1 MSELDAH
8 NPDCGEAAE
17 AAPPIDPAD
26 IRFAAM
32 NLLARREHSRWELL
46 RKLRRRFPDEQLL
59 ATELQRLIDENLLSD
74 ERYAQSYAWQRSGRG
89 YGPLRVRQ
97 EMRERGLSDSEIA
110 SAFDHV
116 ERDWFALATEA
127 FHKKFG
133 EPGRVDIKEKARRI
147 RFMQYRGFNAEHYQ
161 HLIPD

>member
-1 MSELDAH
+1 MTDPHDHDLDE
-8 NPDCGEAAE
+8 DEAAQAL
-17 AAPPIDPAD
+17 AAINPAD
-26 IRFAAM
+26 IRLAAM

-59 ATELQRLIDENLLSD
+59 AAQLQRLADENLQSD

-97 EMRERGLSDSEIA
+97 EMRDRGLSDGQLA
-110 SAFDHV
+110 SAFGQV
-116 ERDWFALATEA
+116 ELDWVALATEA

-133 EPGRVDIKEKARRI
+133 EPGRVDIKEKARRC
-147 RFMQYRGFNAEHYQ
+147 RFMQYRGFCAEHYQ
-161 HLIPD
+161 HLIHD